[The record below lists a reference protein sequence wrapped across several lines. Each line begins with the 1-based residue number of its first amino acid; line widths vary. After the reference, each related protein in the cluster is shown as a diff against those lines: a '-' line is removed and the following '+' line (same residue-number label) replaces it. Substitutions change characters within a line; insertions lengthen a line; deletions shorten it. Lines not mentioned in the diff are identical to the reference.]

1 MCLVGGG
8 WWGASTLNDHFLTV
22 PPSTLS
28 LPPSFLQFP
37 LYQRECVCK
46 KKGVGSGSE
55 LVTSGGCHS
64 SKNRTAGCWVAWRA
78 RGSPGSFSHNASK
91 RVRKKIHAFTFLPS
105 WTIGSSFLARTVGC
119 WKSTSARLHRE
130 LPSPLKILQR
140 GVSCSCRCSTAEMY
154 TSYLQFCTSTPP
166 HTPLPSSL
174 LLYPRCYSRKWRALR
189 LEIPR
194 QQ

>member
-1 MCLVGGG
+1 MGGG

-91 RVRKKIHAFTFLPS
+91 RVRKKKFMHLPFS
-105 WTIGSSFLARTVGC
+105 LHERLEVLFWPRLLAVER
-119 WKSTSARLHRE
+119 AL
-130 LPSPLKILQR
+130 LLDFI
-140 GVSCSCRCSTAEMY
+140 A
-154 TSYLQFCTSTPP
+154 SYLP
-166 HTPLPSSL
+166 H
-174 LLYPRCYSRKWRALR
+174 
-189 LEIPR
+189 
-194 QQ
+194 